1 MIEFGGVVYYLDLNA
16 FEKALKITGEET
28 NDKIVVRNV
37 VEYKDETGKIVS
49 TEVSETTNERGREI
63 DATKYEVIRLMLEVL
78 MEFNEETDETL
89 GSDRALEKAPLSHK
103 LAFNTLYHYGI
114 LKEQE

>member
-1 MIEFGGVVYYLDLNA
+1 MIEFGGVVYYLDLTA
-16 FEKALKITGEET
+16 FEKALKITGEQT
-28 NDKIVVRNV
+28 NDKIVVKEV
-37 VEYKDETGKIVS
+37 IEHKDNTGTIIK
-49 TEVSETTNERGREI
+49 TEIKETTNERGREI

-89 GSDRALEKAPLSHK
+89 GSERALDKAPLSHK
-103 LAFNTLYHYGI
+103 LAFNTLYNYGI